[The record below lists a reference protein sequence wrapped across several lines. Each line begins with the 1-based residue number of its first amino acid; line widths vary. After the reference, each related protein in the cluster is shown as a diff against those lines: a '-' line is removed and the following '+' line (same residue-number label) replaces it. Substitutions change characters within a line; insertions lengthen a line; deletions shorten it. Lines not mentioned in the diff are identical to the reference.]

1 MRHTL
6 ITIAASFIGVLA
18 ALFAFYAWRDAAETR
33 ARAAAEAEQQ
43 AKVEQ
48 GQQLR
53 DNLLVEE
60 REFQAIRNDVSAVSG
75 ARVAVVESYM
85 NSGRMPASNADA
97 GLLGADTYKGYSL
110 KSLSV
115 SDGGTITLRF
125 DAASGFD
132 GGEIEWLPDLTG
144 VESMGVQWE
153 CITHDFKQIVRALP
167 GCTYVAGNEIKAA
180 PAQ

>member
-18 ALFAFYAWRDAAETR
+18 ALIAFYAWRDAAEAR

-43 AKVEQ
+43 ARVAQ
-48 GQQLR
+48 GQQLQEKM
-53 DNLLVEE
+53 LAEE
-60 REFQAIRNDVSAVSG
+60 REFQAIRNDVFAVTG

-85 NSGRMPASNADA
+85 NSGRMPASNAEA
-97 GLLGADTYKGYSL
+97 GLPAASTYKGHSL
-110 KSLSV
+110 VSLEV
-115 SDGGTITLRF
+115 SEGGTIQLRF

-167 GCTYVAGNEIKAA
+167 GCVYTAGSGVQVA